1 MFLPLS
7 LFYNKHVMQKPK
19 SYSLPD
25 QDSELSIL
33 EESPSNVIP
42 HWHKLIVS
50 ERLRTRN
57 KSDNYDMSWEEI
69 MQRLTNQHESI

>member
-1 MFLPLS
+1 
-7 LFYNKHVMQKPK
+7 MQKPK

-25 QDSELSIL
+25 EDSKPSIL
-33 EESPSNVIP
+33 EESPSNAIP

-57 KSDNYDMSWEEI
+57 KADNYDMSWEEI
-69 MQRLTNQHESI
+69 MQRLTNQHENI